1 MAKHPMRRHRDD
13 GRPTEPAVTFQ
24 FRNVE
29 HYQEWMHGKGIQKVV
44 QVIEGVSASAGEDRF
59 FALRDAL
66 VEASSGAEFDSPGGD
81 RSAVGCRGG
90 AARLGNGRRV

>member
-29 HYQEWMHGKGIQKVV
+29 HYQEWMHGKGIQKLPREGPLSLGKRSLVRNMC
-44 QVIEGVSASAGEDRF
+44 VIDETHGS
-59 FALRDAL
+59 
-66 VEASSGAEFDSPGGD
+66 
-81 RSAVGCRGG
+81 
-90 AARLGNGRRV
+90 

>member
-24 FRNVE
+24 FRSVE
-29 HYQEWMHGKGIQKVV
+29 HYQEWMHTKGVAKVV

-66 VEASSGAEFDSPGGD
+66 VEASSGAEFDSAQAILAM
-81 RSAVGCRGG
+81 RKFFNLQG
-90 AARLGNGRRV
+90 A